1 MSIYVRKKVRSPS
14 GTLLITFLLGV
25 AIGFSLGYAF
35 YGGEREA
42 APATPPAIE
51 PDITAQPVSTEQP
64 VSPPEETQPL
74 ETPPAEQAPPVEIEP
89 PVSVPPPQDE
99 IWPGRC
105 LFVAV
110 SGTSLDESAAALL
123 KEIRPCG
130 VVLRPENLV
139 DEAQTQQLVA
149 AIKSAA
155 GMGTA
160 ISDLPFVA
168 IEQEGGAYDPLGV
181 KTPGAA
187 DLGQGWESSA
197 KADSEELSPN
207 NAAKADAARAA
218 GRACGDAARTRG
230 IGLLLAPVLDVLT
243 SEVEGTDMAPRLF
256 GKNLEAVATLGL
268 AFADGAMDAGVVP
281 VAKYYPGLGEK
292 TRVGSDEVMVMRGG
306 REEVAGKMFPFSE
319 AATQGIPGLLA
330 GHVAVTLFE
339 GKDAKRSAALS
350 PNAVRRVVRDYWKYD
365 GVILAD
371 DVALNPM
378 TKDYPAE
385 RAAVE
390 ALQAGCDAVFFLD
403 PDPARIRAVSVA
415 IDEAIKNNSLPRPQ
429 LVDSNRRLNGWH
441 ARLSAPRPEPPA
453 PVPAQAE
460 TTLPA
465 TTEEAPETPSAPP
478 PTPTEPPP
486 PPVEEAK
493 PVTEP
498 VPPPVE
504 EVKPVVAPATPEPAT
519 PPEPAAPADQQQP
532 PKPAE
537 EKPAEPPAPEAKAE
551 QPPNTEKI
559 THEIVRGD
567 TLSRIAARYGVKAD
581 DVRAWNGMPD
591 STVKLGVKLIIYKPL
606 SKDNAPAAEP
616 PAAEPPAAEPPAAEP
631 PAPETATPGEAA
643 PPAPAPP
650 APAPGAADPGA
661 APATTQQE
669 PPAPEPEPTA
679 PADVPAQDAA
689 PAASPEPVSE
699 PVPEAAPEE
708 KPATEP
714 AQPADEAKPAGGT
727 DTYEVAPGDTLRNI
741 AGRYGITTKQLVQM
755 NKLKDADKVV
765 VGQKL
770 VVPKLPG

>member
-35 YGGEREA
+35 YGGERETP
-42 APATPPAIE
+42 PATPPAIE

-64 VSPPEETQPL
+64 VSPPEETQPP
-74 ETPPAEQAPPVEIEP
+74 ETPPTEQAPPVETEQ

-99 IWPGRC
+99 IWPGRY
-105 LFVAV
+105 LFVALA
-110 SGTSLDESAAALL
+110 GTSLDDATAALL

-139 DEAQTQQLVA
+139 DEAQTRQLVA

-187 DLGQGWESSA
+187 DLGQGWESTA

-243 SEVEGTDMAPRLF
+243 SEVEGTDIAPRLF

-350 PNAVRRVVRDYWKYD
+350 PNAVRRVVREYWKYD

-390 ALQAGCDAVFFLD
+390 TLQAGCDAVFFLD
-403 PDPARIRAVSVA
+403 PDPARVRAVNVA

-429 LVDSNRRLNGWH
+429 LMDSNRRFNSWH
-441 ARLSAPRPEPPA
+441 ARLSVPRPQPPA
-453 PVPAQAE
+453 PPPAPAE
-460 TTLPA
+460 TAPP
-465 TTEEAPETPSAPP
+465 TTTDQAAETPS
-478 PTPTEPPP
+478 EPPP
-486 PPVEEAK
+486 PAETPSPPVEEAK
-493 PVTEP
+493 PATETAQ
-498 VPPPVE
+498 PPSEETKPAVEPAQPPSE
-504 EVKPVVAPATPEPAT
+504 EVKPATETAPAPPTKPE
-519 PPEPAAPADQQQP
+519 EP
-532 PKPAE
+532 PKPVE
-537 EKPAEPPAPEAKAE
+537 DKPAEPPAPEAKME
-551 QPPNTEKI
+551 QPPNTEKV

-567 TLSRIAARYGVKAD
+567 TLSRIATRYGVKAD
-581 DVRAWNGMPD
+581 DIRTWNGMPD
-591 STVKLGVKLIIYKPL
+591 STVKLGVKLTIYRPL
-606 SKDNAPAAEP
+606 SKDHAPAAEP
-616 PAAEPPAAEPPAAEP
+616 PAPQ
-631 PAPETATPGEAA
+631 T
-643 PPAPAPP
+643 PAPAVPD
-650 APAPGAADPGA
+650 PGAADPGA
-661 APATTQQE
+661 APATTEQE
-669 PPAPEPEPTA
+669 PSVPEPEPTEPA
-679 PADVPAQDAA
+679 SVPADAPAQDAP

-699 PVPEAAPEE
+699 PAPEPAPE
-708 KPATEP
+708 KEP
-714 AQPADEAKPAGGT
+714 GKKPTQPAEESKPAGDTG
-727 DTYEVAPGDTLRNI
+727 TYEVAPGDTLRNI
-741 AGRYGITTKQLVQM
+741 AGRYGITTKQLMQM

>member
-35 YGGEREA
+35 YGGERET
-42 APATPPAIE
+42 APATPSAIE

-64 VSPPEETQPL
+64 VSPPEETQPP
-74 ETPPAEQAPPVEIEP
+74 ETPPAEQAPPVETEQ

-99 IWPGRC
+99 IWPGRY

-110 SGTSLDESAAALL
+110 AGTSLDESTAALL

-139 DEAQTQQLVA
+139 DEAQTRQLVA

-168 IEQEGGAYDPLGV
+168 IEQEGGGYDPLGV

-187 DLGQGWESSA
+187 DLGQGWESTA
-197 KADSEELSPN
+197 RADSEELSPN

-243 SEVEGTDMAPRLF
+243 SEVEGTDMVPRLF

-292 TRVGSDEVMVMRGG
+292 TRVGSGEVMVMRGG

-319 AATQGIPGLLA
+319 AAAQGIPGLLA

-429 LVDSNRRLNGWH
+429 LVDSNRRLNAWH
-441 ARLSAPRPEPPA
+441 ARLSVPRPVPAAPA
-453 PVPAQAE
+453 PVPAPAE
-460 TTLPA
+460 TAAPV

-486 PPVEEAK
+486 PPAVEEAK
-493 PVTEP
+493 PV
-498 VPPPVE
+498 
-504 EVKPVVAPATPEPAT
+504 APAEQQTPA
-519 PPEPAAPADQQQP
+519 
-532 PKPAE
+532 KPAE
-537 EKPAEPPAPEAKAE
+537 TKATESPAPEAKVA
-551 QPPNTEKI
+551 QPPNTEKVI
-559 THEIVRGD
+559 HEIERGD

-581 DVRAWNGMPD
+581 DIRAWNGMPD
-591 STVKLGVKLIIYKPL
+591 STVKLGLRLIIYKPL
-606 SKDNAPAAEP
+606 SKEIAPATEPPVAEP
-616 PAAEPPAAEPPAAEP
+616 PATEPPAAEP
-631 PAPETATPGEAA
+631 PAPETATPGEAV
-643 PPAPAPP
+643 PPAPAPG

-661 APATTQQE
+661 APATTEQQ
-669 PPAPEPEPTA
+669 PPAPESQPTE

-689 PAASPEPVSE
+689 PAPDPQPVSE
-699 PVPEAAPEE
+699 TTQNAAPGKQMET
-708 KPATEP
+708 KP
-714 AQPADEAKPAGGT
+714 AQPADEAKLAGGT

-741 AGRYGITTKQLVQM
+741 AGRYGITTKQLMQM

-765 VGQKL
+765 VGQRL